1 MKLVHRDL
9 TKYSSGQIVLI
20 PEDGEDMWH
29 TYNLLEVG
37 DSLRASTVRKVQTES
52 NTGSV
57 GSNRVRTMLT
67 ISVEAIDFDSQACV
81 LHVKGRNIVENKF
94 VKMGAYH
101 TLDLEMNRK
110 FTLAKKHWDV
120 VALDR
125 INMACDPSNSADV
138 AAVVMQEGLA
148 HVCLVLSS
156 MTLVKAKIEVQI
168 PRKRRG
174 SSQQHDKAVLKFFDS
189 ILQAILR
196 HINFDVVKCLILASP
211 GFVKDQ
217 CYEYMFK
224 EAVKMDNKLLFD
236 NKSKFMLVHTSS
248 GFKHSLQEALTDPG
262 VMNRL
267 SDTKASAEI
276 QALEVFYKMLQH
288 EPDKAC
294 YGLKQIEKA
303 NAADSIE
310 TLMITDALL
319 RTYDVAMRKKLAKIV
334 DSVKYSGGNVHV
346 FSSMHVS
353 GERLGQLTGIAGM
366 LRFPLPDLES
376 DDDDDDYD
384 SDD

>member
-1 MKLVHRDL
+1 MHKDI

-29 TYNLLEVG
+29 TYNLLECG

-67 ISVEAIDFDSQACV
+67 ITVETIDFDSQACV
-81 LHVKGRNIVENKF
+81 LHVKGRNIQENRF

-101 TLDLEMNRK
+101 TLDLELNRK
-110 FTLAKKHWDV
+110 FTLAKQHWDV
-120 VALDR
+120 IALDR
-125 INMACDPSNSADV
+125 IYMACDPSQNADV

-174 SSQQHDKAVLKFFDS
+174 SSQQHDKGVLKFFDA

-217 CYEYMFK
+217 CYEYIFK
-224 EAVKMDNKLLFD
+224 EAVKTDNRVLFD

-248 GFKHSLQEALTDPG
+248 GFKHSLQEALTDPSILS
-262 VMNRL
+262 RL
-267 SDTKASAEI
+267 SDTKATAEI
-276 QALEVFYKMLQH
+276 HALENFYKLLQH

-303 NAADSIE
+303 NNADSIE
-310 TLMITDALL
+310 TLMVTDALF
-319 RTYDVAMRKKLAKIV
+319 RTDDVVLRKKLARMV
-334 DSVKYSGGNVHV
+334 DSVKDSGGNVHI

-366 LRFPLPDLES
+366 LRFPLPDIDS
-376 DDDDDDYD
+376 DDDDY
-384 SDD
+384 SDDD